1 LTLFLYADANGKVR
15 LFHAMNTEWGF
26 PQFVSLTTFSDP
38 FNGYLLE
45 DSCVFG
51 AEVFVIKCTGKGE
64 LLSILDFPITG
75 VCTWEITSSSLLYA
89 EDVSKEFT
97 VGEHKWYVSF

>member
-1 LTLFLYADANGKVR
+1 
-15 LFHAMNTEWGF
+15 MNTEWGF

-38 FNGYLLE
+38 VNGYLLE

-89 EDVSKEFT
+89 EDVLKVFT